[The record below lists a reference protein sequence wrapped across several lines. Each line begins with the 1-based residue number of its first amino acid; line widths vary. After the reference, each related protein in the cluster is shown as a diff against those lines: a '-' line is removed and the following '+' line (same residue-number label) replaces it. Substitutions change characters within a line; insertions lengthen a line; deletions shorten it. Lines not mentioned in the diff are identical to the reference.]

1 VTVYNFCAGPAMLPR
16 AVLETVQA
24 ELTDWQG
31 SGVSEM
37 EVSHRSA
44 AFQACAAAAEQD
56 LRALLSIPKDYR
68 VLFMHGGATLQFAAV
83 PLNLAAP
90 GETVDYVDTGIWSGK
105 AIAEARRHCNVHVVA
120 STAAT
125 GYRDVPDAAE
135 IVTSAGARYLHYT
148 PNETIGGV
156 AFPYVPSATVPLV
169 ADLSSTI
176 LSEPFDVAAHALIY
190 AGAQK
195 NIGPAGL
202 CVVIVREDLLHG
214 ARAGTSP
221 LMDYTIEAREGSML
235 NTPPTFAWY
244 LAGKVFQWLKAEG
257 GVAAMAERNA
267 AKAAH
272 VYAVIDGSGGFYRNE
287 IAQRARSRMNVPFLL
302 QDPTLESDFLAQ
314 ARAVGLI
321 NLEGHRLAGG
331 GMRASLYNAMPLEG
345 VVALTDF
352 MRDFMRRKG

>member
-1 VTVYNFCAGPAMLPR
+1 
-16 AVLETVQA
+16 
-24 ELTDWQG
+24 
-31 SGVSEM
+31 
-37 EVSHRSA
+37 
-44 AFQACAAAAEQD
+44 
-56 LRALLSIPKDYR
+56 
-68 VLFMHGGATLQFAAV
+68 
-83 PLNLAAP
+83 
-90 GETVDYVDTGIWSGK
+90 
-105 AIAEARRHCNVHVVA
+105 
-120 STAAT
+120 
-125 GYRDVPDAAE
+125 
-135 IVTSAGARYLHYT
+135 
-148 PNETIGGV
+148 
-156 AFPYVPSATVPLV
+156 
-169 ADLSSTI
+169 
-176 LSEPFDVAAHALIY
+176 
-190 AGAQK
+190 
-195 NIGPAGL
+195 
-202 CVVIVREDLLHG
+202 VVIVREDLLHG

-302 QDPTLESDFLAQ
+302 QDPTLEPDFLAQ

-352 MRDFMRRKG
+352 MHDFMRRKG

>member
-31 SGVSEM
+31 SGVSVM
-37 EVSHRSA
+37 EVSHRGA

-56 LRALLSIPKDYR
+56 LRDLLSIPDDYR
-68 VLFMHGGATLQFAAV
+68 VLFLHGGATLQFAAI
-83 PLNLAAP
+83 PLNLAAA
-90 GETVDYVDTGIWSGK
+90 GDTVDYVDTGIWSGK
-105 AIAEARRHCNVHVVA
+105 AIAEACRHGSVNVVA
-120 STAAT
+120 SSAAT
-125 GYRDVPDAAE
+125 GYRDVPDADA
-135 IVTSAGARYLHYT
+135 IHATAGARYLHYT

-156 AFPYVPSATVPLV
+156 AFPYVPAVNVPLV

-176 LSEPFDVAAHALIY
+176 LSQPFDVAAHGLIY

-221 LMDYTIEAREGSML
+221 VMDYTVEAREGSML

-244 LAGKVFQWLKAEG
+244 LAGKVFQWLKAQG

-272 VYAVIDGSGGFYRNE
+272 LYAAIDGSGGFYRNE
-287 IAQRARSRMNVPFLL
+287 VAPRARSRMNVPFLL
-302 QDPTLESDFLAQ
+302 HDRALEPAFFAE
-314 ARAVGLI
+314 ARETGLI

-345 VVALTDF
+345 VIALTDF
-352 MRDFMRRKG
+352 MHDFKRRKG